1 MKFEYLYKIEVQESI
16 DIEDIGNCAIDAY
29 NDLGYEWMLL
39 IVTHDGNTEIIE
51 YVPILP
57 DLENYSPSRVSCSY
71 ERMQFRESKVSK
83 VIDKF
88 LNDSYKGITQ
98 VFEISPE
105 EIIPKIKNLTE
116 FLYDSKQ
123 GNNQR

>member
-1 MKFEYLYKIEVQESI
+1 MKFEYLYKVEVQESI
-16 DIEDIGNCAIDAY
+16 DIDNIGNCAIDAY

-51 YVPILP
+51 YGPTLP
-57 DLENYSPSRVSCSY
+57 DLENYSPTKVFCNY
-71 ERMQFRESKVSK
+71 ERIQFSESKISK
-83 VIDKF
+83 VIKKF
-88 LNDSYKGITQ
+88 LNDGYKGITQ
-98 VFEISPE
+98 VFEVSPE

-123 GNNQR
+123 RNN